1 MRVIK
6 IIKMKQKFLNIKK
19 AIEELEEIE
28 NLIVESRKTIKWN
41 RENLNKLK
49 NVLAWEKYN
58 DIDNTNTSNRIY
70 ELESESTWQRNWI
83 KDAKVEKQEIENS
96 LNLLI
101 K

>member
-1 MRVIK
+1 
-6 IIKMKQKFLNIKK
+6 MKQKFLNIKK